1 MRGFWPG
8 IALMTLSTVAGAQ
21 TSQTS
26 KSVRDLSTV
35 TCKEIMGA
43 DDRERELSM
52 AYMHGYING
61 KANRTTLDLDKNAAI
76 TDKVR
81 EYCLSNPTAKF
92 AKTFENLSK

>member
-21 TSQTS
+21 IS
-26 KSVRDLSTV
+26 KSVDLSTV

-43 DDRERELSM
+43 DDRGRELSM

-61 KANRTTLDLDKNAAI
+61 KAKRTTLDLDKNAAI

-92 AKTFENLSK
+92 AKTFENLSNSK

>member
-1 MRGFWPG
+1 
-8 IALMTLSTVAGAQ
+8 
-21 TSQTS
+21 
-26 KSVRDLSTV
+26 
-35 TCKEIMGA
+35 MGA
-43 DDRERELSM
+43 DDRGRELSM

-92 AKTFENLSK
+92 AKTFENLSKISTRRWVYILPGPASMTTWARGTTTGRP

>member
-1 MRGFWPG
+1 
-8 IALMTLSTVAGAQ
+8 MTLSTVAGAQ
-21 TSQTS
+21 TSQ
-26 KSVRDLSTV
+26 SVRDLSTV

-92 AKTFENLSK
+92 SKTFENLSK

>member
-1 MRGFWPG
+1 MRGFWPS

-21 TSQTS
+21 TSR
-26 KSVRDLSTV
+26 SVRDLSTV